1 MTQQPAVSDWSEA
14 VAEEETHQQGYYT
27 DGMVN
32 GRRSRGGGW
41 SRGRGRDGSGQQYGS
56 QKDLGGWNWVMS

>member
-14 VAEEETHQQGYYT
+14 VAEEEKGQQGYYT

-32 GRRSRGGGW
+32 GDRGGRRSRGGGGW
-41 SRGRGRDGSGQQYGS
+41 SRGKGRGSGGGQQYGS
-56 QKDLGGWNWVMS
+56 QKDLGG